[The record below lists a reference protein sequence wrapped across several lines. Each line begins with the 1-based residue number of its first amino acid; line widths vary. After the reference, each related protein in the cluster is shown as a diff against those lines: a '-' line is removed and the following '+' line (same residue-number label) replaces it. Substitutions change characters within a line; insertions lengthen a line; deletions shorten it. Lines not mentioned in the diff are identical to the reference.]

1 MACGGPSVCVP
12 YLPAGAA
19 SPPAS
24 LASQSSCVSC
34 IVMRA
39 GLLLRLWD
47 SSQGEV
53 LGIFDISC
61 VQKSR
66 REKEQARLLCSV
78 TQWLSFILT

>member
-1 MACGGPSVCVP
+1 MACGRPSVCVP

-24 LASQSSCVSC
+24 LAFQFKLPELYRDACCFAPETVGQQP
-34 IVMRA
+34 R
-39 GLLLRLWD
+39 RL
-47 SSQGEV
+47 

-66 REKEQARLLCSV
+66 REKEQACLLCSV
-78 TQWLSFILT
+78 T

>member
-19 SPPAS
+19 APPAS
-24 LASQSSCVSC
+24 LAFQSSCVSC
-34 IVMRA
+34 IVMPA

-47 SSQGEV
+47 SSQGEL
-53 LGIFDISC
+53 LGIFGISC
-61 VQKSR
+61 MQKSR

-78 TQWLSFILT
+78 TQSLSFILI